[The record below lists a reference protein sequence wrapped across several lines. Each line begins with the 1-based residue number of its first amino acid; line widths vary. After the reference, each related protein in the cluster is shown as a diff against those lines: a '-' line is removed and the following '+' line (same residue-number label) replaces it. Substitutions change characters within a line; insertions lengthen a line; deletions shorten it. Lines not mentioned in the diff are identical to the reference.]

1 MQALLLP
8 FYTHME
14 LESYSRSDRQEILQH
29 VVEYL
34 LGCRRFNVTK
44 RALSEFECHNEFQQ
58 TLRDLTPEYQRI
70 YRSALRKY
78 AQGKK
83 VAIHDFD
90 KHHLREVDLTSLNV
104 KRRAY
109 PTEAEVMKSMSYT
122 INSKAY
128 RLRANRKI
136 QRMTSCGVDDIKQI
150 MYLRILGAYR
160 VYLPSVGRCLPT
172 QAFYSILHSALSSS
186 IIDKMRELDSNKA
199 QLTVPFALLGKDFED
214 GVDSSYYGTGK
225 YHASPEEVLQAKE
238 SLYSVVSHQDRLDL
252 MEALSYQG

>member
-14 LESYSRSDRQEILQH
+14 LEAYSRADRQEILQH

-34 LGCRRFNVTK
+34 LGCRRFNITK
-44 RALSEFECHNEFQQ
+44 KALVEFECHNEFQQ
-58 TLRDLTPEYQRI
+58 TLRDLTPAYQRI

-90 KHHLREVDLTSLNV
+90 KHHLRQVDLSGLSV
-104 KRRAY
+104 KRKAY
-109 PTEAEVMKSMSYT
+109 PTEAEVMKSMSFT

-172 QAFYSILHSALSSS
+172 QAFYSILHSALTSSV
-186 IIDKMRELDSNKA
+186 IDKMRELDSNKA
-199 QLTVPFALLGKDFED
+199 QLTVPFALLGEDFESS
-214 GVDSSYYGTGK
+214 VDSSFYGTGK
-225 YHASPEEVLQAKE
+225 YHSSPEEVLQAKE
-238 SLYSVVSHQDRLDL
+238 LLYTSISHQDRLDL
-252 MEALSYQG
+252 MEAISQ

>member
-14 LESYSRSDRQEILQH
+14 LEAYSRVDRQEILQH

-44 RALSEFECHNEFQQ
+44 KALSEFECHNEFQQ

-78 AQGKK
+78 VQGKK
-83 VAIHDFD
+83 VNIHDFD
-90 KHHLREVDLTSLNV
+90 KHHLRMVDLSGLNV
-104 KRRAY
+104 KRKAY
-109 PTEAEVMKSMSYT
+109 PTEVEVMQSMSYT

-136 QRMTSCGVDDIKQI
+136 QRMTSCGIDDIKQI

-172 QAFYSILHSALSSS
+172 QAFYSILHSALTSSV
-186 IIDKMRELDSNKA
+186 IDKMRELDSNKS
-199 QLTVPFALLGKDFED
+199 QLTVPFALLGQDFED
-214 GVDSSYYGTGK
+214 SVDSSFYGTGK

-238 SLYSVVSHQDRLDL
+238 SLYLSVSHQARLEL
-252 MEALSYQG
+252 MENIAH